1 MVGESGTSQ
10 QKKIVHRYYK
20 CVSVKNHKGCD
31 KKTVKKDWIEDLTI
45 KMIKQI
51 IFDDKLLNNLA
62 DEIIKYLGQES
73 TLLPQLRKQ
82 LKDCEKGIDNLL
94 NAIYLYDDKIVF
106 TFNYKDGSKTITM
119 EEIESSALSSDLTSL
134 GAPKTARFYRAVL
147 LFIYKK

>member
-51 IFDDKLLNNLA
+51 IFDDKLLNDLA
-62 DEIIKYLGQES
+62 DEIIKADI
-73 TLLPQLRKQ
+73 LPGDTIHITALDGSETQTEGLTFNI
-82 LKDCEKGIDNLL
+82 EKGDTSHQFD
-94 NAIYLYDDKIVF
+94 A
-106 TFNYKDGSKTITM
+106 
-119 EEIESSALSSDLTSL
+119 ALSEA
-134 GAPKTARFYRAVL
+134 APAEVSVE
-147 LFIYKK
+147 